1 VRILLIGGAHVI
13 GTPVIRESVEQ
24 SDVVTLFPRG
34 ETHAESPPAVE
45 HILGDRHDL
54 ANHEVELR
62 RFAPE
67 VVVDMIAYTQPDARS
82 LVESLRG
89 RARRTVV
96 IGVQTCTDRAIR
108 TLRGSDARPRI
119 AD

>member
-1 VRILLIGGAHVI
+1 VRILVVGAHVI

-24 SDVVTLFPRG
+24 SDAVTLFPRG
-34 ETHAESPPAVE
+34 ETHAESPPTVE
-45 HILGDRHDL
+45 HTLGDRHDL

-62 RFAPE
+62 RLAE

-96 IGVQTCTDRAIR
+96 IGVQTCTARAI
-108 TLRGSDARPRI
+108 
-119 AD
+119 

>member
-1 VRILLIGGAHVI
+1 
-13 GTPVIRESVEQ
+13 
-24 SDVVTLFPRG
+24 
-34 ETHAESPPAVE
+34 
-45 HILGDRHDL
+45 
-54 ANHEVELR
+54 
-62 RFAPE
+62 
-67 VVVDMIAYTQPDARS
+67 MIAYTQPDARS